1 MRYIYILFLLMV
13 VSSCQIFES
22 ASKDYTLEELE
33 ILYGEIQE
41 LSESKSCTNSSE
53 WKFVALGSKPC
64 GGPWKYIAYSSS
76 IDEAKFLEKVKT
88 YNKLQA
94 EDNAKNERFSDCMYV
109 SPPSSVVC
117 EAGKPVFQYD

>member
-1 MRYIYILFLLMV
+1 MKNIYLLFLICL

-22 ASKDYTLEELE
+22 DTEDYTLEELE

-41 LSESKSCTNSSE
+41 LAESKTCNNSSD

-64 GGPWKYIAYSSS
+64 GGPWEYIAYSTM
-76 IDEAKFLEKVKT
+76 IDEAIFLEKVKS

-94 EDNAKNERFSDCMYV
+94 EDNVKNGRFSDCMFV
-109 SPPSSVVC
+109 SSPSSVIC
-117 EAGKPVFQYD
+117 EEGKPIFQYD